1 MMIIPELTSH
11 YTTIE
16 NDMDMDTYIHRAKD
30 TDMATDK
37 DLVRD
42 MDTDEEMATY
52 KDMESTCAHL

>member
-1 MMIIPELTSH
+1 
-11 YTTIE
+11 
-16 NDMDMDTYIHRAKD
+16 MDTYIDRAKD

-42 MDTDEEMATY
+42 RAKDTEMATY